1 VGETEGNRPLE
12 RLGCWWELSTKMDIE
27 KMAGGVFDWIRM
39 SRRLGRWWELS
50 AKMDIEK
57 LAGGVFDCIRT
68 SHD

>member
-1 VGETEGNRPLE
+1 
-12 RLGCWWELSTKMDIE
+12 
-27 KMAGGVFDWIRM
+27 MAGGVFDWIRM